1 MSHNTIGDMLNDLFK
16 AIGQLAEPTSIFD
29 INRDEL
35 LTMDEVCKRFGITR
49 TTLNNWIKQGEFPEP
64 VVIGTIKRWPT
75 SLINAR
81 IYEDNP
87 HLRARENLMFQ
98 ARRVAGSD
106 ATKTKE
112 QFDHEQLLTEARRIA
127 KSEKPGAAA

>member
-1 MSHNTIGDMLNDLFK
+1 MSRNAIGEILNDLFQ
-16 AIGQLAEPTSIFD
+16 AIGQLAEPTSTFD

-35 LTMDEVCKRFGITR
+35 LSTEEVCQRFGITR
-49 TTLNNWIKQGEFPEP
+49 TTLSNWIKKGEFPEP
-64 VVIGTIKRWPT
+64 VFIGTVKRWPT

-87 HLRARENLMFQ
+87 HLRARENLMLQ
-98 ARRVAGSD
+98 AKRVAGSD

-112 QFDHEQLLTEARRIA
+112 QLDYERLLADALRIA
-127 KSEKPGAAA
+127 KSEKSGAAA